1 MAWDLDQYDQNGIA
15 MPIRVLPETE
25 AEAIGERVLAVRKSG
40 DDKTAQVLNTS
51 PHYLFPWLYD
61 LATHAKVLDAVEK
74 VLGPDL
80 LIWSSQFF
88 TKDPGDGGYVSW
100 HQDSTYWGLE
110 PNTITTAW
118 IALTPSTPTS
128 GCMQVAPGS
137 HNLDQLPH
145 KDTFNEGN
153 LLSRG
158 QEIQVD
164 VERMETI
171 DVVLSPGEM
180 SLHHVQLVH
189 GSEPNVSS
197 RPRMG
202 FVVRYIPTSVRQL
215 GGRTRA
221 MLVRG
226 EDAFNHFELTSP
238 PTGERTE
245 EGWYAV
251 RDSTAR
257 LSAIVMASADQE
269 SRHES
274 HKVSSV
280 FTDKKHGQ
288 R

>member
-1 MAWDLDQYDQNGIA
+1 LTYGIDQYDRNGIA
-15 MPIRVLPETE
+15 TPLSVLTE
-25 AEAIGERVLAVRKSG
+25 AEATAIGEKVLAVRQSG
-40 DDKTAQVLNTS
+40 DEDTAQALNTS
-51 PHYLFPWLYD
+51 PHYLFPWLCD
-61 LATHAKVLDAVEK
+61 LATHNDVLDAVEK
-74 VLGPDL
+74 ILGPDL

-118 IALTPSTPTS
+118 IALTPSNRES

-137 HNLDQLPH
+137 HNLNQLPH
-145 KDTFNEGN
+145 KDTFEEGN

-164 VERMETI
+164 VSKMETL
-171 DVVLSPGEM
+171 DVVLKPGEM

-189 GSEPNVSS
+189 GSEPNTSS
-197 RPRMG
+197 LPRMG
-202 FVVRYIPTSVRQL
+202 FVVRYIPTSVRQI

-226 EDAFNHFELTSP
+226 QDTFNHFELTDP
-238 PTGERTE
+238 PNGELTDA
-245 EGWYAV
+245 GWHAV

-257 LSAIVMASADQE
+257 LSAVVMASANQE
-269 SRHES
+269 SRHQS
-274 HKVSSV
+274 HRVAADNENPAS
-280 FTDKKHGQ
+280 DAN
-288 R
+288 